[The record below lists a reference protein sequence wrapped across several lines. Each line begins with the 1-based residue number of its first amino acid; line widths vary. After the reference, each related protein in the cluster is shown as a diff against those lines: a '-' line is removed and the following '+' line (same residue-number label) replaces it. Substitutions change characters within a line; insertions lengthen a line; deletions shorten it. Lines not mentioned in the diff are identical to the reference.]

1 MDDCGLIVFV
11 GTDNTR
17 DRLAGCGAAVPE
29 KVDRSD
35 LEVTVGE
42 ALLVVDLDVEVL
54 AVVNHGGQDHVAQP
68 LC

>member
-42 ALLVVDLDVEVL
+42 ALLVVDLDSL
-54 AVVNHGGQDHVAQP
+54 SFSG
-68 LC
+68 